1 MTFYEKLD
9 SIMKED
15 PGERGLIPTMP
26 PNPVNELDKALDS
39 MERVILL
46 TGFPT
51 RLGENKWIGETDGP
65 LGTANIAVALEKL
78 GVSVMPMTDSQGYR
92 PFEAALKTIGCKTRP
107 TLIPYEETEA
117 FIIRLLNKFNPTH
130 LITLERP
137 GKAKDGHYH
146 NMGGKIIDDMLT
158 DCSCI
163 IDEAKKRGV
172 ITISVGDGGNEIG
185 MGALRDVI
193 EAKVPHGMEICAS
206 ECAQIPL
213 VSGVSNWWGWGI
225 CALLSL
231 KHGKNLLSDKD
242 MEKRLIKAIVAAG
255 SVDGCTRKNEPTV
268 DRLPMSVHLDIL
280 KKVQTIFNEE
290 HKING
295 QVTVG

>member
-9 SIMKED
+9 SIMRED
-15 PGERGLIPTMP
+15 PGERGLIPHMP
-26 PNPVNELDKALDS
+26 PNPVAALDRGLDN

-65 LGTANIAVALEKL
+65 LGTANIALALEKL
-78 GVSVMPMTDSQGYR
+78 GITIMPMTDSQGFR
-92 PFEAALKTIGCKTRP
+92 PFEAALHTIGCKTAP
-107 TLIPYEETEA
+107 TLIPYEDTEA
-117 FIIRLLNKFNPTH
+117 FIIRQLDKFKPTH

-137 GKAKDGHYH
+137 GKGRDGHYH

-163 IDEAKKRGV
+163 IDEAQKRGV
-172 ITISVGDGGNEIG
+172 MTISVGDGGNEIG
-185 MGALRDVI
+185 MGSLRDAI
-193 EAKVPHGMEICAS
+193 EIQVPHGAEICAS
-206 ECAQIPL
+206 ECAQIPI

-231 KHGKNLLSDKD
+231 KHGQNLISTKE
-242 MEKRLIKAIVAAG
+242 MEKKLIKAIVAAG
-255 SVDGCTRKNEPTV
+255 SVDGCTRKNEPTI

-280 KKVQTIFNEE
+280 KKVQTALTEE
-290 HKING
+290 RQING